1 MDLEKPELGLMTT
14 ESNMRNMCSNKV
26 ADPLTGA
33 LINNGSEEIGQ
44 LQREVQIVSNK
55 CKKIESLL
63 LARDTDITGS
73 LESLFATFRTVSH
86 NQTVLENKL
95 DDALKNQMNTDLMVN
110 SLNERLNGLSEA
122 VGQISKASASAAA
135 AAAAAAQNN
144 GNVASATPV
153 VEQPVSR
160 PTSVRRGP
168 GRPRKSASSGV
179 GSRGSDVNGRQSP
192 PVKVSLPLGNVQVP
206 KSRRYFNDPKVKPE
220 PSKPKEEPLS
230 RQRAQQASVKTAVA
244 ANPPPKRKRGRPPK
258 KRIVET
264 VIVPP
269 KSNIENHDEIAEKNG
284 KNAEKREEEEKTEE
298 LNDKTNSQK
307 GDHHDGENGNEQDA
321 NEDQESLEDDD
332 EDDQDYRNEDADP
345 NYKEY
350 SSKEESP
357 QTIMPPDSKAIVSH
371 ASSPSSSRS
380 SLPSQ
385 SGFIP
390 STVATADTTRP
401 QGNDTFDELS
411 PSASSNTTQVVLPAP
426 RKRILGANND
436 GNTLPNSA
444 GDQSESALS
453 FFAETSLDSAANKL
467 QRELQQRKLDKRRDS
482 REKMLVSMKYNDRQK
497 AKSFMESNKNLLQA
511 MREEER
517 RKRMTALIYDSGVGG
532 AQQATLASSASN
544 SKIPEHIFKLEDK
557 TQNSAKKMGIS
568 TMLNGEDFA
577 TSLSSPPSP
586 EGPKRRRSF
595 DYFSDEPHTLRQFRR
610 RRAASYLTTPTM
622 AALENPSA
630 GAVSNSLGSGN
641 NVTAGGNGNGNGD
654 ILSSSSA
661 SGAKKVDSQAS
672 LLLASPIELLC
683 KDGFFFRRN
692 TPENPITV
700 GTYLEFK
707 FKPKEE
713 ELIGLTVSQKDYA
726 DRTRHDRMNAHFLK
740 PEIQA
745 ETEFA
750 FQVLRKT
757 TLTEKYVNS
766 LEYFVMEFRWEN
778 KLVGLGLKLRE
789 SKRTWQRRKALFSLF
804 EFWRDQSRE
813 KRGFPD
819 YTMMHA
825 VKEMENYRIFINRSV
840 SWFYNHITLLKMI
853 LYDLC
858 DNVNS
863 QWREWMYAK
872 DSRLPV
878 VGQDG
883 VTEDNIDEK
892 LDSVLTLDFLDDG
905 TENSQMKFHRA
916 LPISERSTD
925 NEADVDDLD
934 DDAIQDRVEN
944 LSDVEK

>member
-1 MDLEKPELGLMTT
+1 MDLENPELGVMSA
-14 ESNMRNMCSNKV
+14 ESNMRNACSNKGS
-26 ADPLTGA
+26 DPLTGA
-33 LINNGSEEIGQ
+33 LIDNGSDEVGQ

-73 LESLFATFRTVSH
+73 LENLFTTFRTVSH

-122 VGQISKASASAAA
+122 VGKISKASASAAA
-135 AAAAAAQNN
+135 AAAAAQNN
-144 GNVASATPV
+144 GNVTNATPI
-153 VEQPVSR
+153 VEQAVSR

-220 PSKPKEEPLS
+220 SPKPKEEPLS
-230 RQRAQQASVKTAVA
+230 RQRAQQTSVKTAVA
-244 ANPPPKRKRGRPPK
+244 VNPPPKRRRGRPPK

-269 KSNIENHDEIAEKNG
+269 KSSIENQDEITEKNG
-284 KNAEKREEEEKTEE
+284 KNAEKREEDEKTEE
-298 LNDKTNSQK
+298 LNDKNKPQE
-307 GDHHDGENGNEQDA
+307 GDPHDGENGNEQDA

-332 EDDQDYRNEDADP
+332 EDDHDYRNEDADP

-357 QTIMPPDSKAIVSH
+357 QTISPSDSKAVVSH

-401 QGNDTFDELS
+401 QENDTFDELS
-411 PSASSNTTQVVLPAP
+411 PAAPSNTTQVVLPAP

-436 GNTLPNSA
+436 GSTLPTSA
-444 GDQSESALS
+444 CDQSESALS

-532 AQQATLASSASN
+532 AQQATLAGSASN
-544 SKIPEHIFKLEDK
+544 TKIPEHIFKLEDK

-630 GAVSNSLGSGN
+630 GAVSNSLGGGN
-641 NVTAGGNGNGNGD
+641 NVTPGGNSNGNGD

-683 KDGFFFRRN
+683 RDGFFFRRN